1 MAGTQGL
8 IADYVNPA
16 KPLEITM
23 YVNSSTV
30 WNPTLVIVP
39 VVPQHIFK
47 YFNMDAAYSLTSTFD
62 TSFNYNGTIQASNGC
77 VSCINPKA
85 GAPPA
90 WLTSLANL
98 EVGTGPFVLRS
109 WDGVGQHGQLLRN
122 PTYYRA
128 AWSAND
134 TNNKVSPGGTF
145 TFKASIYE
153 WTYDR
158 FACINSSDRVCKVPI
173 VSGATATLNLLNSA
187 DKTIKTFPLT
197 CDSKGVCSGP
207 VDTTV
212 GGFRTGDNKLAFIA
226 QYTYQGLARTWYQLT
241 GIYMVPSTSATQP
254 TVTSVNVGA
263 YPSGVAVNPS
273 TGNVYVTD
281 NGDKNVSVIGAAS
294 KVTTIHVGNGPM
306 GVAVNPSTGDVYVVN
321 NNDNT
326 VSVISGSTGRV
337 VDTIPVGNA
346 PEGVAV
352 NNSTNTVYVVNS
364 NDNTVSVISGST
376 NRVIATINVGD
387 GPTAVGVNPSTNRVY
402 VADSIDG
409 NVSVIDGSTNKVTAN
424 ITTGTSPV
432 AVAVNPTTGL
442 VYVADNVDNTVSVI
456 SGSTNTVTG
465 SVAVGTGPSAVAV
478 DPITNAVFVANF
490 NDNTVSVIDGSTNQ
504 VTLTIPVGNSP
515 DAIAVYPTTGLVYAG
530 NYGDNTVSV
539 INGAT
544 SAQTKTTSSSTSSTS
559 SSTSSTTSS
568 SSSSGG
574 GGIPEFPPQMG
585 LALVVTVIVLAS
597 YVLARRVSAPRFRG
611 PSFQ

>member
-1 MAGTQGL
+1 MY
-8 IADYVNPA
+8 INPA
-16 KPLEITM
+16 KPLEITL

-47 YFNMDAAYSLTSTFD
+47 YFNMDAAYSLTNTFD
-62 TSFNYNGTIQASNGC
+62 TSFNYNGTIQAANGC
-77 VSCINPKA
+77 VSCTNPKA
-85 GAPPA
+85 GAPPT

-128 AWSAND
+128 AWSMND
-134 TNNKVSPGGTF
+134 TNNKVSPGSTF

-158 FACINSSDRVCKVPI
+158 VVCASSSDHVCKVPI
-173 VSGATATLNLLNSA
+173 TSGATATLNLLNSA
-187 DKTIKTFPLT
+187 DKTLKTFPLT
-197 CDSKGVCSGP
+197 CDAKGVCSGP

-212 GGFRTGDNKLAFIA
+212 GGFRTGDNKLAFVA
-226 QYTYQGLARTWYQLT
+226 QYTYLGLARTWYQLT
-241 GIYMVPSTSATQP
+241 GIYMVPSSTGTQP
-254 TVTSVNVGA
+254 TVTTVNVGA
-263 YPSGVAVNPS
+263 YPSGIAVNPS

-281 NGDKNVSVIGAAS
+281 NGNKNVSVIDATN
-294 KVTTIHVGNGPM
+294 KVATTIHVGNGPM

-326 VSVISGSTGRV
+326 VSVISGSTGKI

-352 NNSTNTVYVVNS
+352 DNSTNTVYVVNS

-376 NRVIATINVGD
+376 NRVIATINVGN
-387 GPTAVGVNPSTNRVY
+387 GPMGVGVNPSTNKVY
-402 VADSIDG
+402 VADNMDG
-409 NVSVIDGSTNKVTAN
+409 NVSVIDGSTNKVAAN

-442 VYVADNVDNTVSVI
+442 VYVADNVDNVITVI
-456 SGSTNTVTG
+456 SGSTNKVTG
-465 SVAVGTGPSAVAV
+465 SVAVGTGPGAVAV
-478 DPITNAVFVANF
+478 DPVTNAVFVANF

-504 VTLTIPVGNSP
+504 VTSTIPVGSSP
-515 DAIAVYPTTGLVYAG
+515 DAIAVNPTTGVVYTG
-530 NYGDNTVSV
+530 NFGDNTVSV
-539 INGAT
+539 IKGAT
-544 SAQTKTTSSSTSSTS
+544 SAQTTSMTKSSTSSTS

-574 GGIPEFPPQMG
+574 GGIPEFPPQIG
-585 LALVVTVIVLAS
+585 LALVITVIVVAS
-597 YVLARRVSAPRFRG
+597 YVLARRVSVPRLRG
-611 PSFQ
+611 PSSQ